1 MVETPA
7 RDQDASCA
15 RDVMQLTRL
24 DDYQSWLLSNG
35 NLHVLIDPW
44 LTAERISGG
53 FDRVHEHNFTA
64 VDELPNID
72 AVVLCTHVEDH
83 CRPASLALLPAATP
97 VHGPRAA
104 VKIARGLGM
113 TSTHAH
119 NVGDTFVLGEGAG
132 AIDVTVVRTGW
143 PLSLFAYAYVFHD
156 RQSGKRLF
164 LDAHLPSRRLSRA
177 AGRVDAFLT
186 PVRGVRAVV
195 IPATSGPSRVARTA
209 KSLGVTTLIPTSLDP
224 RRDMNWWQ
232 RLVYLSW
239 GGTKALQKKVGD
251 GLRVIP
257 ESEKTVSL

>member
-1 MVETPA
+1 MVATPA
-7 RDQDASCA
+7 RGPDASYV

-35 NLHVLIDPW
+35 ELNVLIDPW

-53 FDRVHEHNFTA
+53 FDRVHESGFTP
-64 VDELPNID
+64 VDELPTID

-83 CRPASLALLPAATP
+83 CRPASLSLLNTDIP

-104 VKIARGLGM
+104 VKIARKLGM

-119 NVGDTFVLGEGAG
+119 NVGDSFTLGAGEG

-143 PLSLFAYAYVFHD
+143 PLSLFAFAYVFHD
-156 RQSGKRLF
+156 RRSGKRLF
-164 LDAHLPSRRLSRA
+164 LDAHLPSRRLSQA
-177 AGRVDAFLT
+177 AGKVDAFLA

-209 KSLGVTTLIPTSLDP
+209 RSLGVRTLIPTSLDP

-239 GGTKALQKKVGD
+239 GGTDALRKKVDD
-251 GLRVIP
+251 GMRVIS

>member
-1 MVETPA
+1 
-7 RDQDASCA
+7 
-15 RDVMQLTRL
+15 MQLTRL

-35 NLHVLIDPW
+35 DLNVLIDPW
-44 LTAERISGG
+44 LTSERISGG
-53 FDRVHEHNFTA
+53 FDRVHESNFTSIN
-64 VDELPNID
+64 ELPTIN

-83 CRPASLALLPAATP
+83 CRPASLALLSADIP

-104 VKIARGLGM
+104 VKVARKVGM

-119 NVGDTFVLGEGAG
+119 DVGDTFVIGEENN

-156 RQSGKRLF
+156 RKSGKRLF
-164 LDAHLPSRRLSRA
+164 LDAHLPSRRLSRGA
-177 AGRVDAFLT
+177 ERVDAFLA

-209 KSLGVTTLIPTSLDP
+209 KSLGATTIIPTSLDP

-239 GGTKALQKKVGD
+239 GGTQALQKKVGQEM
-251 GLRVIP
+251 RVIP
-257 ESEKTVSL
+257 ESEQTVSL

>member
-1 MVETPA
+1 MVATLVHDP
-7 RDQDASCA
+7 DAWYA
-15 RDVMQLTRL
+15 PNDMHLTRL

-35 NLHVLIDPW
+35 NLNVLIDPW

-53 FDRVHEHNFTA
+53 FDRVHEHNFTSI
-64 VDELPNID
+64 DELPSVD

-83 CRPASLALLPAATP
+83 CRPASLAQLPAHTP

-104 VKIARGLGM
+104 VKVARKLGM

-119 NVGDTFVLGEGAG
+119 DVGDMFTLGDGAQ

-164 LDAHLPSRRLSRA
+164 LDAHLPSARLSRA

-239 GGTKALQKKVGD
+239 GGTKALQRKVGD
-251 GLRVIP
+251 GMRVIP